1 ATAGEVSLAGPTLSW
16 SGDLAVGDT
25 VTLIYSVTVTE
36 AGVGDDQLM
45 NVVTTEDNRGAC
57 IPAPDENPDCTTSHQ
72 VGDYEVV
79 KTSDPVSGSEVE
91 VGDVIEYTVTVDHV
105 GIAPVAQAVLED
117 DLSNVLDDATFNDDA
132 QATAGEVAFE
142 EPELTWAGP
151 LEVDEEVTLTYSV
164 TVTAEGDR
172 HLVNVV
178 TTDGQCVPAQGQDQ
192 ACTTEHLNGAYV
204 YSKTSDP
211 ESGSQV
217 GQGDVVTYTVVVE
230 QVGTA
235 GVEDAIVVDDLSGVF
250 SVADW
255 NGDASA
261 SSGTLERAGD
271 QLTWTGDLEVDQVVT
286 LTYSVTV
293 GDEPDATMDNVVT
306 SPDERGSCVPAADG
320 NPDCATEHHTA
331 SAPLIPG
338 LPNTGAPVS
347 LATVLGAMLLVGVG
361 GGFMGLS
368 RRRNIAADLDGPAVM

>member
-1 ATAGEVSLAGPTLSW
+1 
-16 SGDLAVGDT
+16 
-25 VTLIYSVTVTE
+25 
-36 AGVGDDQLM
+36 
-45 NVVTTEDNRGAC
+45 
-57 IPAPDENPDCTTSHQ
+57 
-72 VGDYEVV
+72 
-79 KTSDPVSGSEVE
+79 
-91 VGDVIEYTVTVDHV
+91 
-105 GIAPVAQAVLED
+105 
-117 DLSNVLDDATFNDDA
+117 DDA

-178 TTDGQCVPAQGQDQ
+178 TTDGQCVPAQGQDE

-320 NPDCATEHHTA
+320 NPGCATEHHTA

-368 RRRNIAADLDGPAVM
+368 RRRRLAAGTTTPGMRLEDLL